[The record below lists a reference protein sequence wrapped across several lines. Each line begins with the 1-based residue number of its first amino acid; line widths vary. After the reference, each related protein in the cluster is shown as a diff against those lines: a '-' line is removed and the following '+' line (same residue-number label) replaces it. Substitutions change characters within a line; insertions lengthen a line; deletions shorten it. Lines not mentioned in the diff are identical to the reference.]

1 MKRNKKQVNKVDSKK
16 IETVYKPAA
25 EGSSVE
31 QRQVEVKENGHHN
44 FIDSKNRK
52 PRIKKQ
58 PAVIKETLVIVDI
71 EDESSPIE
79 KKSIEEFPTQLKA
92 NATNQPDVTKDNHRR
107 NVIVDSKK
115 KQNLDKPLAVGTLL
129 VVVDIEVSQPEEAKN
144 QPIEAKVVTLT
155 KATTNIQSDVTKD
168 NHRRNVIVDSKKT
181 KNLDEPVIVVDIET
195 EPSTSKN
202 ITQIEQVAEHQVS
215 GANAKKIEDDGQR
228 LIRQPI
234 IGEEIIELKQ
244 SNEQVTKKNVHT
256 TKIPIENAEQQHNAE
271 DIEPIIKENTSP
283 LQLNGMD
290 AAAKIQLKNNQ
301 RVEESQ
307 VGE

>member
-129 VVVDIEVSQPEEAKN
+129 VVVDIEESQPKEAMEN

-155 KATTNIQSDVTKD
+155 KATTNIQPNISKGN

-181 KNLDEPVIVVDIET
+181 KNLDEPVVVDIEA

-202 ITQIEQVAEHQVS
+202 TRIEQVAEHQVS

-256 TKIPIENAEQQHNAE
+256 AKIPIENAEQQHNAE

-283 LQLNGMD
+283 LQLNVVD